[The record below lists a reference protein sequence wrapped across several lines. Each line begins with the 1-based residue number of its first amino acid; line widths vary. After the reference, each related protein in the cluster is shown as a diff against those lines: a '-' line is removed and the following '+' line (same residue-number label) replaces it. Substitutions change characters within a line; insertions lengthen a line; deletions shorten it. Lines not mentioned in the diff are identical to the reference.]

1 MWIIFLNICKIL
13 NYIATF
19 RLAYS
24 AWEIL
29 PASLSLLFSKMQA
42 NTMFNS
48 SSTSPKIFPYR
59 HRGSQYSVTL
69 GLALRSLNSV
79 TLQYVQYLNIAV
91 MSRHLPKLCEF
102 HSVPCQ
108 ESIA

>member
-1 MWIIFLNICKIL
+1 ML
-13 NYIATF
+13 NYTPTF
-19 RLAYS
+19 RLTYS

-29 PASLSLLFSKMQA
+29 PASLSLLFSKMKA

-48 SSTSPKIFPYR
+48 SPTSPKFFPI
-59 HRGSQYSVTL
+59 STVVLKYSVNS

-79 TLQYVQYLNIAV
+79 TLQYGQYLSIAV

-102 HSVPCQ
+102 YSVPCQ
-108 ESIA
+108 KSVV